1 MSSFM
6 WLCGRL
12 IAPSRDLR
20 SLRRISSS
28 SLPCVC
34 WSDGRGTGGGA
45 EHPAEYPAL
54 FRREPRESSA
64 SFPPEKI
71 SLSLHHFSST
81 LIVFDQA
88 VRTNCQTYQQRAA
101 RVPQA
106 STTWIPR
113 NLPRGDRR
121 GGKHA
126 CHVLAQSADAI
137 NIFQLANDVWKRVCL
152 ANTLQ
157 VARMPVEP
165 SECQELPRAS
175 NQAC

>member
-81 LIVFDQA
+81 LIVFVQA

-101 RVPQA
+101 RVPLCYTFRRVQPRW
-106 STTWIPR
+106 TPR
-113 NLPRGDRR
+113 NLPRGARH

-126 CHVLAQSADAI
+126 CHVLRQSADAT
-137 NIFQLANDVWKRVCL
+137 NVFQLANDAWKRMCI
-152 ANTLQ
+152 ASTLQ
-157 VARMPVEP
+157 VARMPA
-165 SECQELPRAS
+165 ELS
-175 NQAC
+175 HC